1 MKLKGKRFTP
11 AMIVAM
17 VALGVALS
25 GTAVAGT
32 AKLITSSQIKDGS
45 ITLSDINAN
54 ARHAL
59 KGKPGDKGEK
69 GDKGEDAAEEYGVAT
84 VRVQRGATAP
94 QSVWATYS
102 TGSVRRS
109 ATPRAAA
116 SASRA
121 PRRRS
126 RAR

>member
-59 KGKPGDKGEK
+59 KGKPGAK
-69 GDKGEDAAEEYGVAT
+69 GDPRQGRQG
-84 VRVQRGATAP
+84 RQRHDLPP
-94 QSVWATYS
+94 QDS
-102 TGSVRRS
+102 G
-109 ATPRAAA
+109 P
-116 SASRA
+116 
-121 PRRRS
+121 
-126 RAR
+126 